1 MRDKYIDFLAE
12 ELQNQKLVIFVG
24 AGVSI
29 NSDLPSW
36 HSLVKSYAEY
46 MGIEKDNYNSEEML
60 EIPEKFYNHFGKIK
74 YYDILEKKFK
84 NNHEPNFIHKALN
97 KLNLEYIITTN
108 YDNLIEIELNESNEY
123 DVVTKDEEL
132 AYSKSKKM
140 IIKMHGDIEN
150 RNVVLKRSDYDKYE
164 QNFPLITTFVKSL
177 FTTNTVLFIG
187 YSLNDVNVKN
197 IMKWISDI
205 LNEDF
210 RRVYLVDFE
219 SSDGNESNNN
229 LINKILLQCSDENK
243 GKKLA
248 DFLTELYS
256 RKKKNEMK
264 ENFKIYENLNY
275 ITEDNLKKII
285 KDLSVCEYSCS
296 SEGIITTKKIKLK
309 KMDDPNKYRDIFF
322 KARINN
328 IVINKT
334 EKIELNELFSNKH
347 ENNNINNI
355 INSIMTFDKNKFVN
369 SIQGIENS
377 YLKAYGFTFF
387 HEFQKAK
394 DVIGE
399 YKIQKL
405 SKEKII
411 WNNFILL
418 NIENE
423 EQRINFKNKDKID
436 LNKIYRKFFKTETEL
451 YQEIFENLTLS
462 KIENKIENYL
472 YKIRKNK
479 NCCNLGTTTIE
490 NSEYSIKEA
499 FNHCILNGISLNN
512 FEMYKIIKKYLEILF
527 IAYTNEVQDINR
539 NNFFG
544 ESSKFEKVDKID
556 YLDIFL
562 MMQLNLKDLK
572 LLFKDYFIDELK
584 CDESCVENIIQ
595 SLKNVLNFPKELT
608 TKVNEILTKILLL
621 LSKTHLTEEQ
631 SNKCIT
637 IILNN
642 TNFFKLLIS
651 NDISSHETSSN
662 FINFLY
668 TIIKN
673 LKCNIL
679 KELILKIVDEKDL
692 IEPSPNLINFLT
704 YYFKEKTEEKIIE
717 SEDILCFLKSCKTHS
732 QVRLYFTRILEKSLI
747 KKIINEEKIKL
758 NQKFEMRTYML
769 IIDLE
774 LIAPNFSQ
782 EKLIIEKL
790 ESLELKNDLVSEADF
805 IINNIFYLL
814 LNNLVTSEFI
824 EYMKNYRDE
833 SVIKYIEKKGFQN
846 ILNYSLD
853 KENFDYSLFKL
864 CDFEIFTKNGLKELI
879 KNSNNNKDLLCLLHN
894 YIKSKNKNDL
904 ILETYLEY
912 ISEED

>member
-1 MRDKYIDFLAE
+1 
-12 ELQNQKLVIFVG
+12 
-24 AGVSI
+24 
-29 NSDLPSW
+29 W

-74 YYDILEKKFK
+74 YYDILEKTFK

-108 YDNLIEIELNESNEY
+108 YDNLIENELNESNEY
-123 DVVTKDEEL
+123 DVVAKDEEL
-132 AYSKSKKM
+132 SYSKSKKM

-150 RNVVLKRSDYDKYE
+150 RNVVLKKSDYDKYE

-210 RRVYLVDFE
+210 RRVYLVTFE
-219 SSDGNESNNN
+219 SSDANESSNN

-243 GKKLA
+243 GEKLA
-248 DFLTELYS
+248 DFLTKLYS
-256 RKKKNEMK
+256 RKKNHEMK
-264 ENFKIYENLNY
+264 ENFKIYENLDY
-275 ITEDNLKKII
+275 ITEDNF
-285 KDLSVCEYSCS
+285 
-296 SEGIITTKKIKLK
+296 K
-309 KMDDPNKYRDIFF
+309 KMNDPDKDRNIFF
-322 KARINN
+322 
-328 IVINKT
+328 
-334 EKIELNELFSNKH
+334 EKIELNELFYNEH
-347 ENNNINNI
+347 ENI

-369 SIQGIENS
+369 LIQEIENS

-423 EQRINFKNKDKID
+423 EQRFKFENKNKID
-436 LNKIYRKFFKTETEL
+436 LNKIYKKFFKTEAEL
-451 YQEIFENLTLS
+451 YKEIFENLTLS
-462 KIENKIENYL
+462 NIENKFENYL
-472 YKIRKNK
+472 YKIRGSKNI
-479 NCCNLGTTTIE
+479 CHLSVTTIE
-490 NSEYSIKEA
+490 NSKYSIKEA
-499 FNHCILNGISLNN
+499 FCHCIFNGISLNN
-512 FEMYKIIKKYLEILF
+512 FEMYKVTKKYLEILF
-527 IAYTNEVQDINR
+527 IAYTNEVQDIDR
-539 NNFFG
+539 NKFFG
-544 ESSKFEKVDKID
+544 ESSKFEKVDKIA
-556 YLDIFL
+556 YFDIFL

-572 LLFKDYFIDELK
+572 LLFRDYFIDELK
-584 CDESCVENIIQ
+584 CDESCVENLIQ
-595 SLKNVLNFPKELT
+595 SLKNVLNFSKELT

-651 NDISSHETSSN
+651 NDISSRETVSN

-673 LKCNIL
+673 LNGNIL
-679 KELILKIVDEKDL
+679 KDLILKIVDEKDL
-692 IEPSPNLINFLT
+692 IEPSPNLINFLA
-704 YYFKEKTEEKIIE
+704 YYFKEKTEEKIIGSKE
-717 SEDILCFLKSCKTHS
+717 ILNFLEKSNS
-732 QVRLYFTRILEKSLI
+732 QVRLYFTMILEENLVQ
-747 KKIINEEKIKL
+747 KIIKQEKINL
-758 NQKFEMRTYML
+758 GKFFKMLTYILM
-769 IIDLE
+769 IDLN
-774 LIAPNFSQ
+774 LIVPNFSQ

-790 ESLELKNDLVSEADF
+790 ESLELKNALVSKADD
-805 IINNIFYLL
+805 ILDNIFYLL
-814 LNNLVTSEFI
+814 LNNLVTNEFI
-824 EYMKNYRDE
+824 EYMKNYNNE
-833 SVIKYIEKKGFQN
+833 NVLNHIKKKGFQN

-853 KENFDYSLFKL
+853 KENFDYSLFNL
-864 CDFEIFTKNGLKELI
+864 CDFEIFTKKGIKELI
-879 KNSNNNKDLLCLLHN
+879 KSSNKNKDLLCLLQN
-894 YIKSKNKNDL
+894 YIKSKNKNDI
-904 ILETYLEY
+904 ILEAYLEY
-912 ISEED
+912 ISEKD